1 MENNQEYK
9 TDKIFKDLLDN
20 QSVTPPVDTWMAIH
34 AYTIGQEKS
43 KKIVWL
49 RYTSLALL
57 LLLFSGLGLWY
68 FVDNQVSFND
78 KVVSSNTPKVLSQ
91 GLLVENGNNEGKSFA
106 KITTSENSVRVLN
119 PNSVK
124 TSNRIVQGNFSQPLQ
139 TPEKIIIRLLP
150 KLLSNEEFVRTKT
163 SEKQPLTV
171 EIIEDSLIN
180 DNIEFVEPVYSF
192 NKNKIK
198 EIESKPLVF
207 NDLSDKMRKELEA
220 RIVAIQGVFD
230 DRNAK
235 TDTIEYRKKLSLRN
249 PIITIAG
256 GNTWN
261 YWNIE
266 REIPL
271 FGGAGKTNLNN
282 PGITIKLG
290 IAWKINDKLRLG
302 VSVSHNNIK
311 LTDGTNYFYEPNN
324 SENENLLKIKANK
337 SLLNQFYTSL
347 SPFGG
352 NINVDSSPLL
362 DLDPIFVAS
371 VQFTTYHVP
380 YSMQTGSVS
389 LTSNYSF
396 FSKFRKKLNELNY
409 QVYLLSDLS
418 FQRQLKYFYTKR
430 QFINIPTVG
439 FQEYGTAD
447 VYQENN
453 HLQNASEF
461 VLGLRAGLGFR
472 YQFARKLD
480 FYVEGSGQHS
490 LNNWVK
496 SDDIK
501 TFQRSLSLQAG
512 INFNL

>member
-1 MENNQEYK
+1 M
-9 TDKIFKDLLDN
+9 
-20 QSVTPPVDTWMAIH
+20 
-34 AYTIGQEKS
+34 
-43 KKIVWL
+43 
-49 RYTSLALL
+49 
-57 LLLFSGLGLWY
+57 
-68 FVDNQVSFND
+68 
-78 KVVSSNTPKVLSQ
+78 
-91 GLLVENGNNEGKSFA
+91 
-106 KITTSENSVRVLN
+106 
-119 PNSVK
+119 
-124 TSNRIVQGNFSQPLQ
+124 
-139 TPEKIIIRLLP
+139 
-150 KLLSNEEFVRTKT
+150 RTKT
-163 SEKQPLTV
+163 SKKQPLTV

-198 EIESKPLVF
+198 EIESKPLVL
-207 NDLSDKMRKELEA
+207 NDLSDKMRKKLKA
-220 RIVAIQGVFD
+220 KIVAIRGVFD
-230 DRNAK
+230 DINAK
-235 TDTIEYRKKLSLRN
+235 TDTIEYKKKLSLRN
-249 PIITIAG
+249 PIITIAA

-271 FGGAGKTNLNN
+271 YKGAGITNLNN

-311 LTDGTNYFYEPNN
+311 LTDGTNYGNN
-324 SENENLLKIKANK
+324 SNSSENEELLKIKADK

-352 NINVDSSPLL
+352 NINVDSSPLF
-362 DLDPIFVAS
+362 DYDPTFVAS
-371 VQFTTYHVP
+371 AQFTTYHVP

-430 QFINIPTVG
+430 QFINTPTMV
-439 FQEYGTAD
+439 YGEFGRTHI
-447 VYQENN
+447 YQENN

-480 FYVEGSGQHS
+480 FYVEGSGLHS

-512 INFNL
+512 INLNL